1 MLLDVGDPGRN
12 LILNA
17 CFYGIGL
24 VTLLS
29 LVPWPLKNHRNR
41 WCLYLPIAAIALY
54 VGYEAAMP
62 SNWDIRLDLL
72 LLAPM
77 GLVIL
82 IAWSVRL
89 ALRERNRRA
98 AEKTEST

>member
-17 CFYGIGL
+17 CFYGIVL

-29 LVPWPLKNHRNR
+29 LVPWRLRDRRNR
-41 WCLYLPIAAIALY
+41 WSLYLPVAAIALY
-54 VGYEAAMP
+54 VAYEAAMP
-62 SNWDIRLDLL
+62 SNWDIRVDLL

-77 GLVIL
+77 GVTIL
-82 IAWSVRL
+82 LAWAVRL
-89 ALRERNRRA
+89 IVRVRSARR
-98 AEKTEST
+98 